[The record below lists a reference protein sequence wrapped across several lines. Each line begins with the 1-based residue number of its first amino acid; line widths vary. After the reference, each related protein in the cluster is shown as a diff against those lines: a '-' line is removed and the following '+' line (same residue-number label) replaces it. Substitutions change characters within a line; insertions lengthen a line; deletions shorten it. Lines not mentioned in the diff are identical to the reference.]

1 MSSTSVSSK
10 FYSGGWWVSSG
21 DAARS
26 CAAVRMA
33 ASGGGI
39 WSHDNSYFWVRVA
52 TTSFSW
58 CFTLSNPSVG
68 GAELLNLL

>member
-39 WSHDNSYFWVRVA
+39 WSHDNSYFWVRLA

-58 CFTLSNPSVG
+58 
-68 GAELLNLL
+68 

>member
-10 FYSGGWWVSSG
+10 LDSGGCGVSLG

-39 WSHDNSYFWVRVA
+39 WSHDNSYF
-52 TTSFSW
+52 
-58 CFTLSNPSVG
+58 
-68 GAELLNLL
+68 